1 MTVPNTSYCTL
12 EPGIKIITM
21 CVLCES
27 AGIPL
32 SLQNFNEPISTHW
45 GIYVHCW
52 VDVVNLYYLIGKLSV
67 DILVCA
73 CHTLVF
79 LSSLFQTSFCSGWL
93 LFLYFVLLCCCFVLL
108 FFRRFGAT
116 FFWFWPIN
124 SALLFQYELHNIYVV
139 LIIYI
144 YIYIYIYTCI

>member
-1 MTVPNTSYCTL
+1 MTVPNTSYCML
-12 EPGIKIITM
+12 KPGIKIITM

-52 VDVVNLYYLIGKLSV
+52 VDVYYLIGKLSM
-67 DILVCA
+67 DILICA

-79 LSSLFQTSFCSGWL
+79 LSSLFQISFCSGWL
-93 LFLYFVLLCCCFVLL
+93 LFLYFVLLCCCFCFVVLQKVWCH
-108 FFRRFGAT
+108 FFGG
-116 FFWFWPIN
+116 FWPIPIN

-144 YIYIYIYTCI
+144 YIYNVIIHH